1 MTTTTAPAKTDINFF
16 SLLFQYTVEAYKTFE
31 KLAENLPNPV
41 SATLFKFLAESER
54 NTRDLL
60 EIKYL
65 KLGER
70 MNVTLGGDL
79 RFLEILENDLS
90 PTEIPDWLISR
101 ERTMEKKLMQAADQS
116 SDADAILYRF
126 LAANKRS
133 NLALLERERQMVNLY
148 EDWFRREDAESIL
161 SEGRTAE

>member
-31 KLAENLPNPV
+31 KLAENLPNPI

-65 KLGER
+65 NLGEK

-79 RFLEILENDLS
+79 RFLEILEGDLS

-101 ERTMEKKLMQAADQS
+101 ERTMEKKLLQAADQS
-116 SDADAILYRF
+116 GDVDAVLYRF

-148 EDWFRREDAESIL
+148 DDWFRREDAESIL